1 MILLD
6 THIWLNWLILGEGA
20 LPPGIRN
27 AIATADRIGVSS
39 ISCFEVTM
47 LAMRG
52 RIALPCGTEEWLI
65 KALVPSGIEAL
76 PVTCEIGHRAVLL
89 PAHHKDPADR
99 LIIATALHH
108 GAKLASVDSMFDS
121 YSELNGSLLKQ

>member
-6 THIWLNWLILGEGA
+6 THVWLNWLILGEGA

-27 AIATADRIGVSS
+27 EITTADRVGVSS
-39 ISCFEVTM
+39 ISCFEVAM
-47 LAMRG
+47 LAIRG
-52 RIALPCGTEEWLI
+52 RIELPCGVEEWLS

-76 PVTCEIGHRAVLL
+76 PVTCEIGRRAVTL
-89 PAHHKDPADR
+89 PEHHKDPADR

-108 GAKLASVDSMFDS
+108 GARLASVDSMFDR
-121 YSELNGSLLKQ
+121 YSELNGNLLNQ

>member
-1 MILLD
+1 
-6 THIWLNWLILGEGA
+6 
-20 LPPGIRN
+20 
-27 AIATADRIGVSS
+27 
-39 ISCFEVTM
+39 M